1 MLWRGLFRRCPRCGE
16 RKVWAGPFKLLER
29 CPRCQ
34 LLFAREEGFWLG
46 AYVINFGVGEGLVG
60 VILMVF
66 LFVKVNN
73 PDMGLA
79 PWLIG
84 GVILGVVMP
93 IVFFKSSRTIWAA
106 IDLAMNPDSDSGAE
120 LSHG

>member
-1 MLWRGLFRRCPRCGE
+1 MVWRGLRRRCPRCGE
-16 RKVWAGPFKLLER
+16 RKVWEGAFKLAER
-29 CPRCQ
+29 CPRCG

-46 AYVINFGVGEGLVG
+46 AYVINFGVSEGLVG
-60 VILMVF
+60 VMLMIF

-73 PDMGLA
+73 PDVALA
-79 PWLIG
+79 PWLVVG
-84 GVILGVVMP
+84 AVLGTGLP

-106 IDLAMNPDSDSGAE
+106 IDLAMNPDPESGAE

>member
-1 MLWRGLFRRCPRCGE
+1 MLWRGLLRRCPRCSE
-16 RKVWAGPFKLLER
+16 RKVWAGHFKLRER
-29 CPRCQ
+29 CPRCD

-73 PDMGLA
+73 PDVALG
-79 PWLIG
+79 PWLIS
-84 GVILGVVMP
+84 GVLLGVFAP

-106 IDLAMNPDSDSGAE
+106 IDLAMNPQTGSGAE

>member
-1 MLWRGLFRRCPRCGE
+1 MLWRGLLMRCPRCGE
-16 RKVWAGPFKLLER
+16 RKVWAAAFALLER
-29 CPRCQ
+29 CPRCG

-46 AYVINFGVGEGLVG
+46 AYVINFGIGEGLVG

-73 PDMGLA
+73 PDVAIA
-79 PWLIG
+79 PWLVG
-84 GVILGVVMP
+84 GVTLGVLMP
-93 IVFFKSSRTIWAA
+93 VAFFRSSRTIWAA
-106 IDLAMNPDSDSGAE
+106 IDLAMNPEHDSGAE